1 MDFYLSGTAYNE
13 FLNFVTTKL
22 GLKTQA
28 VGQNEKKKKKC
39 GLKLVRLVHK
49 LRRKKKRSRIAKPI
63 SKNKESK

>member
-28 VGQNEKKKKKC
+28 VGQNEKKKKC
-39 GLKLVRLVHK
+39 GLKLVRLFHK